1 MSFFPK
7 RWGGREIPLHL
18 IPKQIPKQKNNMQ
31 SYKITVTTEITE
43 KSNLEINEFLD
54 NIKESFESVVIIS
67 IERLPMNYSK
77 FYNYNYK
84 VKFYHILY
92 LKF

>member
-1 MSFFPK
+1 
-7 RWGGREIPLHL
+7 
-18 IPKQIPKQKNNMQ
+18 MQ

-43 KSNLEINEFLD
+43 KSNLEINEFLN

-67 IERLPMNYSK
+67 IERLPMDYSK
-77 FYNYNYK
+77 FNNYNYR
-84 VKFYHILY
+84 VKFYHNLY

>member
-18 IPKQIPKQKNNMQ
+18 IPKQIPKQKNKMQ
-31 SYKITVTTEITE
+31 SYKITSTTEITE
-43 KSNLEINEFLD
+43 KSNLEMNEFLN
-54 NIKESFESVVIIS
+54 NIKDSFESVVIIS
-67 IERLPMNYSK
+67 IESLPMQYSK
-77 FYNYNYK
+77 FYNYTYR
-84 VKFYHILY
+84 VKFYHNLY